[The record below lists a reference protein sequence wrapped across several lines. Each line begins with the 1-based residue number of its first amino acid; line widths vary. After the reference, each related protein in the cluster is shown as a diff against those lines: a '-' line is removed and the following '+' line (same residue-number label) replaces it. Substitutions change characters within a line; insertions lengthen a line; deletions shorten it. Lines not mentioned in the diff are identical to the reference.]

1 MEFIISL
8 LDWKNFYI
16 NSVNSFGVSSSCRV
30 KTIIFKPFSVLF
42 QKSKNCWNISSF
54 YVILVSGTEILFPLV
69 THWLK
74 FILLFIG
81 FKNDSVIVK
90 HFTFLSKIFLD
101 FLLSVEIK
109 LMSFELDYSG
119 GFFLSFLYFD
129 FLCFHCL
136 WLGSFFIS
144 FFLFIFFFIFF
155 FLFLSCFWLWNFS
168 FFGPF
173 FNQITVLKCNQ
184 SIFCVLDLKAD
195 AKIFMLWILGWGF
208 VISNLFSK
216 TIDSWFVLNQ
226 DFNWFFSFEL
236 NCLTWWDFGTKIINH
251 FRLCFWVLWCIESEV
266 MIFLDKIPVELNA
279 IVDFFVQCVFL
290 DLEQGTFDG
299 SLKGTT
305 SGDWFAGVE
314 SSWWLNLE
322 HFLDRVNEKGNSGST
337 SNHFNAV
344 KLNILGFQF
353 VSNLTQ
359 NFLNFVENRLADLFE
374 LFSLH
379 GVVNIIFFHQVFD
392 VEIVFQITWENFSLS
407 LNSFHQLNI
416 SLFTFHQVKSS
427 WWLFKHSSVEFTEMV
442 IDVSTAQVSCVFLLE
457 NVHFCLGETAYKHA
471 QFWMSEINKQHI
483 SWLLCVQIALSEKS
497 VIQCYCCWIVDKLN
511 V

>member
-168 FFGPF
+168 LFGPF
-173 FNQITVLKCNQ
+173 SVYLILKLTPKFSC
-184 SIFCVLDLKAD
+184 C
-195 AKIFMLWILGWGF
+195 GF
-208 VISNLFSK
+208 
-216 TIDSWFVLNQ
+216 W
-226 DFNWFFSFEL
+226 
-236 NCLTWWDFGTKIINH
+236 
-251 FRLCFWVLWCIESEV
+251 
-266 MIFLDKIPVELNA
+266 
-279 IVDFFVQCVFL
+279 
-290 DLEQGTFDG
+290 
-299 SLKGTT
+299 
-305 SGDWFAGVE
+305 AGV
-314 SSWWLNLE
+314 L
-322 HFLDRVNEKGNSGST
+322 
-337 SNHFNAV
+337 
-344 KLNILGFQF
+344 
-353 VSNLTQ
+353 
-359 NFLNFVENRLADLFE
+359 
-374 LFSLH
+374 
-379 GVVNIIFFHQVFD
+379 
-392 VEIVFQITWENFSLS
+392 
-407 LNSFHQLNI
+407 
-416 SLFTFHQVKSS
+416 
-427 WWLFKHSSVEFTEMV
+427 
-442 IDVSTAQVSCVFLLE
+442 
-457 NVHFCLGETAYKHA
+457 
-471 QFWMSEINKQHI
+471 
-483 SWLLCVQIALSEKS
+483 
-497 VIQCYCCWIVDKLN
+497 
-511 V
+511 